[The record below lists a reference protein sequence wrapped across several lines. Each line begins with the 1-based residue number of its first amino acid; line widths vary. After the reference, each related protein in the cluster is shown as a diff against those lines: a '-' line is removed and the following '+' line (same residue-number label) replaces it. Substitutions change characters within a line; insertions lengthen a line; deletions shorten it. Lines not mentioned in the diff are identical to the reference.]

1 MNEPTPLQN
10 QPLDLSARGM
20 WHELKDFAQREPMT
34 AVAAVATVGLLI
46 KLLPNRWLVTTA
58 SVVGSALV
66 RPAILTLAVTKL
78 MELCVAPKPV
88 DPSES

>member
-1 MNEPTPLQN
+1 MNEPSPLPN
-10 QPLDLSARGM
+10 QPLDLSARGI

-58 SVVGSALV
+58 SVVGTALV

-78 MELCVAPKPV
+78 MELCVTPKPV
-88 DPSES
+88 DPPES